1 MACVQMV
8 SNIYWW
14 QSQEKEAK
22 WLCLTGYSPSAQEK
36 HPEPTLW
43 VCLLGTRDFSISAL
57 YKYAWDT
64 PKSTKVTFEILDA
77 SKTKQKQMQ
86 TAIATLLFPLNC
98 VEWNECLPSWHCRN
112 GWGRRSFLGIDI
124 FPNWDELTGR
134 MKVHPRKTIKC
145 ALYHLRSPQR
155 FHRKWK
161 QTWQEEQCC

>member
-1 MACVQMV
+1 MTLLHRLFTFSSGTTPWTNPAGVLALHCGFLNKYFVQICLGHSKIYKSHFWNTACFRGWATA
-8 SNIYWW
+8 STNSY
-14 QSQEKEAK
+14 
-22 WLCLTGYSPSAQEK
+22 GSP
-36 HPEPTLW
+36 
-43 VCLLGTRDFSISAL
+43 
-57 YKYAWDT
+57 
-64 PKSTKVTFEILDA
+64 TF
-77 SKTKQKQMQ
+77 
-86 TAIATLLFPLNC
+86 LFPLNC
-98 VEWNECLPSWHCRN
+98 AEWNECLPSWHSRN